1 MSKILLLL
9 ESLKD
14 RDILRQLLQKHYEVW
29 VGEDEGSLDRPFDL
43 CIVSHQSFEKT
54 RKKLLVKKQAEE
66 RTFLPIL
73 LMISSNKLEKVR
85 EEIRELVDDIIVTPI
100 EKVELEA
107 RVESLLRSR
116 NLSLEL
122 KTRIEELGFCQLNW
136 QQEMAIRQQAEATL
150 RESEANLN
158 TIVTYSIDG
167 LLVVDRSGR
176 IRFANPAAIA
186 IFCRPDL
193 VGQELGVPIVAGE
206 TAEITTIRP
215 NGVFRIGEMKIA
227 TAQWQGES
235 VYIVSLRDITEHW
248 HAEQALQNS
257 EEQFRLLV
265 EGVKDYALILLDR
278 DGRVTSWNTGAQNLI
293 GYSPPEITSKYFGC
307 FYSREDQMRDLPWQN
322 LQLAAELGQIE
333 VDSLFLR
340 QDRTQFWANFQI
352 TALYDEIGKLRGFV
366 MVTRDISGSKQAEQ
380 ERNQSMA
387 SLQESQQRFR
397 NLVETSSDLIW
408 ETNKKLEYTYV
419 SPQISACLG
428 YEPQEALGKTRFDF
442 MPAKEASRMRD
453 FFESWLVQPQAF
465 ANLESQNIH
474 KNGRLVIL
482 ETSAVPIF
490 DEAGKFEGYRGID
503 RDISDR
509 KLTEEQLRNNETLL
523 RHAEEIAQLGSWK
536 FDVETGVVTWS
547 DEVFEIFG
555 LDPKKRIP
563 TYSKIIRQVHPGDRQ
578 LFKKKMKQA
587 IENSQSY
594 RIDFRILHPNGYI
607 KYLNAIV
614 RFTANDLGKIV
625 QLFGTVQDMT
635 EWHLLED
642 KLQSS
647 ESEMRGLLEA
657 MTDIV
662 LIIDVNPLNIK
673 VAPTNPGRFF
683 ENAKEIVNQTIE
695 CFFNLEETKTFL
707 NPIMQALN
715 LQEKVN
721 FDYSLTLGNSSQQKL
736 VYSELNRETVSH
748 GTDNTPLP
756 AGNQVWFSASISPLS
771 ETEVIWVARDITE
784 LKEVE
789 WKLSEERSRYRSVV
803 EDQTELI
810 CRFLPDGTITF
821 VNQAYCRYFQ
831 ELRERLLGQ
840 KLNSLIPAIEHKKD
854 DRETELIF
862 TPSNPVVTEEYK
874 VEING
879 KLSWL
884 QWTKRAI
891 FDGNNNI
898 IEFQAIGRNITE
910 RVLTE
915 KALRDREEQLE
926 LFFSQSLDGFFF
938 MMIVV
943 PIRWDDTIDKEA
955 VLEYIF
961 EHQLITKVNDA
972 MLTQYGATHE
982 EFIGLTPKELFAHD
996 LPQGKEVWR
1005 RLFDNGRLAI
1015 ETNQRKLDG
1024 TQVWIE
1030 GDYICMYDNSGKIVG
1045 HFGVQ
1050 RDISDRKR
1058 AAVVLQKAKEDA
1070 EVANRAK
1077 SEFLAN
1083 MSHEL
1088 RTPLNGILGYTQIL
1102 KRDVTLMEEQQ
1113 ESLGIIHSCGEHLLT
1128 LINDILD
1135 LAKIEAQR
1143 MDLSPSEFNF
1153 PVFIK
1158 SMADIFRI
1166 RAQQKNIGFKYE
1178 PMSPLPSCVR
1188 ADEKRLRQILINLLS
1203 NAVKFTEKG
1212 VVTLK
1217 IGYINDNG
1225 EWRSEGRSQPRE
1237 PILENSPFFT
1247 PKIRFQ
1253 VEDTGIGIETS
1264 ELAQIFQPFHQADT
1278 GLQAVEGTGLGLSIT
1293 QKLVGM
1299 MGGEINVISTPGEG
1313 SIFSVNLEL
1322 LEIACSHQHLPTREP
1337 QIIGFKGKKRQVLIV
1352 DDQSVNRKILHHLLL
1367 PLGFEL
1373 AEAVNGEDCLQKAA
1387 KFLPDLILMDLV
1399 MPIMD
1404 GFEATRRL
1412 RNLAQL
1418 KNVVVVAFSASVF
1431 DTTQQQS
1438 LVAGCNS
1445 FIPKPIRVKQLL
1457 ERLRIHLNIEWIYED
1472 LSEVNS
1478 LPNTPD
1484 LTAVNSQFFTQNSQ
1498 LITPPSPEEITS
1510 LFKLAMSGDIAG
1522 IMELATKLEKFD
1534 AKYGPF
1540 ATQLHQMVKGFQIK
1554 QIREFLKQYMVD

>member
-9 ESLKD
+9 ESQKHREL
-14 RDILRQLLQKHYEVW
+14 LRQLLQKHYEVW
-29 VGEDEGSLDRPFDL
+29 VGEDDRSLDRPFDL
-43 CIVSHQSFEKT
+43 CIISDKSFEKT
-54 RKKLLVKKQAEE
+54 REKLISKKQAEDQ
-66 RTFLPIL
+66 TFLPIL
-73 LMISSNKLEKVR
+73 LMTSSKKLDRLR
-85 EEIRELVDDIIVTPI
+85 EATQEWIDDIIVTPI
-100 EKVELEA
+100 KKLELQA

-116 NLSLEL
+116 RLSLEL
-122 KTRIEELGFCQLNW
+122 NSRVEQLAECKLNW
-136 QQEMAIRQQAEATL
+136 QQEIASRQQAEATL
-150 RESEANLN
+150 RQSEANLN
-158 TIVTYSIDG
+158 TIVTHSIDG
-167 LLVVDRSGR
+167 LLVVDKSGQ

-186 IFCRPDL
+186 LFCRSNL
-193 VGQELGVPIVAGE
+193 VGQELGVPIVVGE
-206 TAEITTIRP
+206 TAQITALGP
-215 NGVFRIGEMKIA
+215 KGVFRIGEMKIA
-227 TAQWQGES
+227 TAQWEGES
-235 VYIVSLRDITEHW
+235 AYIVSLRDITEHW
-248 HAEQALQNS
+248 HAEQALQDS

-265 EGVKDYALILLDR
+265 EGVKDYALILLDP

-293 GYSPPEITSKYFGC
+293 GYSPAEIIGKYFGG
-307 FYSREDQMRDLPWQN
+307 FYSREDQVWDLPWQN
-322 LQLAAELGQIE
+322 LQLAEQLGQLE
-333 VDSLFLR
+333 ADSLFLR

-352 TALYDEIGKLRGFV
+352 TALYDDIGKLRGFV

-380 ERNQSMA
+380 ERNQLIA
-387 SLQESQQRFR
+387 SLQESQERFR
-397 NLVETSSDLIW
+397 NLVETTSDSIW
-408 ETNKKLEYTYV
+408 ETNEKLEYIYV
-419 SPQISACLG
+419 SPQITTCLG

-453 FFESWLVQPQAF
+453 FLESWLVQPQAF
-465 ANLESQNIH
+465 ANLESRNIH
-474 KNGRLVIL
+474 KDGHLVIL

-503 RDISDR
+503 RDVSDR
-509 KLTEEQLRNNETLL
+509 KLTEEQLRNSETLL
-523 RHAEEIAQLGSWK
+523 RYAEEIAQLGSWK
-536 FDVETGVVTWS
+536 FDVETGVITWS
-547 DEVFEIFG
+547 DEVFAILG
-555 LDPKKRIP
+555 LDPTKPIP
-563 TYSKIIRQVHPGDRQ
+563 SYSKIIRQVHPGDRK
-578 LFKKKMKQA
+578 LFKSKMKQA

-594 RIDFRILHPNGYI
+594 RIDFRILHPSASI

-614 RFTANDLGKIV
+614 RVTANELGKIV
-625 QLFGTVQDMT
+625 QLFGTVQDIT

-642 KLQSS
+642 KLRSS

-662 LIIDVNPLNIK
+662 FIINVEPLNIK

-683 ENAKEIVNQTIE
+683 DNAQEIVNQTIQ
-695 CFFNLEETKTFL
+695 CFFNSEQSSIFL

-715 LQEKVN
+715 LREKVN
-721 FDYSLTLGNSSQQKL
+721 FDYSLFLPKPSQEKLKNRQKF
-736 VYSELNRETVSH
+736 YRSTAH
-748 GTDNTPLP
+748 TPSP
-756 AGNQVWFSASISPLS
+756 VANQVWFSASISPLS

-831 ELRERLLGQ
+831 EWRENLLGQ
-840 KLNSLIPAIEHKKD
+840 NLNSLIPEMQYQKQRYEA
-854 DRETELIF
+854 ELVF
-862 TPSNPVVTEEYK
+862 NPSNPVVTEEYQ

-891 FDGNNNI
+891 FDGNKNI
-898 IEFQAIGRNITE
+898 IEFQSIGRDITE
-910 RVLTE
+910 RVLAE

-972 MLTQYGATHE
+972 MLTQYGATRE

-1005 RLFDNGRLAI
+1005 RLFDSGRLAI
-1015 ETNQRKLDG
+1015 ETDQRKLDG

-1050 RDISDRKR
+1050 REIGDRKR
-1058 AAVVLQKAKEDA
+1058 AEAALQQAKEDA
-1070 EVANRAK
+1070 EVANGAK

-1102 KRDVTLMEEQQ
+1102 KRDLTLTQEHQ
-1113 ESLGIIHSCGEHLLT
+1113 ESLAIIHNCAEHLLT

-1143 MDLSPSEFNF
+1143 MELSLSDFHF

-1158 SMADIFRI
+1158 TIADIFRI
-1166 RAQQKNIGFKYE
+1166 RARQKNIGFKYE
-1178 PMSPLPSCVR
+1178 PMSPLPSCIR

-1212 VVTLK
+1212 GVTLK

-1225 EWRSEGRSQPRE
+1225 EWRGDRQLQPKDAL
-1237 PILENSPFFT
+1237 LENSPFFT

-1253 VEDTGIGIETS
+1253 IEDTGIGLETS
-1264 ELAQIFQPFHQADT
+1264 DIEQIFQPFYQAYK
-1278 GLQAVEGTGLGLSIT
+1278 GLQTVEGTGLGLSIT
-1293 QKLVGM
+1293 QKLVRM
-1299 MGGEINVISTPGEG
+1299 MGGELNAIGTPGKG
-1313 SIFSVNLEL
+1313 SVFYVDLEL
-1322 LEIACSHQHLPTREP
+1322 LEIACDRQNSPISEP
-1337 QIIGFKGKKRQVLIV
+1337 QIIGFKGNKRKLLIV
-1352 DDQSVNRKILHHLLL
+1352 DDQSVNRKILQHLLL

-1373 AEAVNGEDCLQKAA
+1373 AEAVNGEDCLRKAA
-1387 KFLPDLILMDLV
+1387 EFLPDIILMDLV
-1399 MPIMD
+1399 MPVMD

-1412 RNLAQL
+1412 RDLPQL
-1418 KNVVVVAFSASVF
+1418 KNLVVVAFSASVF

-1457 ERLRIHLNIEWIYED
+1457 ERLRIHLGIEWIYED
-1472 LSEVNS
+1472 ISTSHSLLNIPDLKTCNS
-1478 LPNTPD
+1478 LSSTPN
-1484 LTAVNSQFFTQNSQ
+1484 SE
-1498 LITPPSPEEITS
+1498 LIIPPSPEDITS
-1510 LFKLAMSGDIAG
+1510 LLQLAMTGDIAG
-1522 IMELATKLEKFD
+1522 IIELATKLENLD

-1540 ATQLHQMVKGFQIK
+1540 ATRLHQMAKGFQIK
-1554 QIREFLKQYMVD
+1554 QIREFLQQYMVD